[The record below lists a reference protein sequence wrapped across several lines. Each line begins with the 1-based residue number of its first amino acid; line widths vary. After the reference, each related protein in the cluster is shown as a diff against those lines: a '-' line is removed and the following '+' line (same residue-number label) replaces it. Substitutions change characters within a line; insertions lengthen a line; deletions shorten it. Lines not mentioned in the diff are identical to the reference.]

1 MKDENALIP
10 IDETSI
16 INLIYIIRGK
26 QVMFNSDLAALYQVT
41 TGNLN
46 KAMKRNAARFPERF
60 CFQLTEREYQN
71 LRFQNGTSNTNNTYG
86 GRRYMLYVY
95 TKQGIAMLSA
105 VLKSD
110 VAVEASIKI
119 MDTFVEMRKFL
130 FTNQELFS
138 RLDRL
143 ELSQLDLK
151 KEIDKGMD
159 KQLETEK
166 IDFD

>member
-1 MKDENALIP
+1 MP
-10 IDETSI
+10 
-16 INLIYIIRGK
+16 
-26 QVMFNSDLAALYQVT
+26 
-41 TGNLN
+41 
-46 KAMKRNAARFPERF
+46 
-60 CFQLTEREYQN
+60 
-71 LRFQNGTSNTNNTYG
+71 
-86 GRRYMLYVY
+86 YVY
-95 TKQGIAMLSA
+95 TEQGIAMLSA
-105 VLKSD
+105 VLKSN

-159 KQLETEK
+159 KQLETDRKLEEVFNYIASNTEVK
-166 IDFD
+166 QKFFLMGKSMMLSVLL

>member
-1 MKDENALIP
+1 MP
-10 IDETSI
+10 
-16 INLIYIIRGK
+16 
-26 QVMFNSDLAALYQVT
+26 
-41 TGNLN
+41 
-46 KAMKRNAARFPERF
+46 
-60 CFQLTEREYQN
+60 
-71 LRFQNGTSNTNNTYG
+71 
-86 GRRYMLYVY
+86 YVY
-95 TKQGIAMLSA
+95 TKQGIAMLSTM
-105 VLKSD
+105 LKSD

-119 MDTFVEMRKFL
+119 MDTFLEMRKFL
-130 FTNQELFS
+130 FTNQKLFS